1 MKKVKKG
8 KSTTELLETNE
19 KIIKFSII
27 FMIVYSIIY
36 IELII
41 AWIYCKIKGI

>member
-1 MKKVKKG
+1 MKKIKRG
-8 KSTTELLETNE
+8 KSTAELLEANE

-27 FMIVYSIIY
+27 FIIVYSIIY
-36 IELII
+36 IGLII